1 MVGVS
6 SIPMGQTVVI
16 TATAENVGPERYDH
30 TISVEDLL
38 SGVAREEYLAT
49 IRRVSGLDVPN
60 TGCIE
65 FAILWRRLTNSR
77 TNNLVRAILFAQQL
91 ESRLDEL
98 GITRGTLVC
107 GESLEEPYVRVV
119 EDIAEGESLKT
130 KQQDQTQSLFPL
142 SILVR
147 LFVILLK
154 MGAIL
159 GDWFIA
165 RLSALVREPAESS
178 IVYIPP
184 IERLGSTLPV
194 IESLDTDPQTVI
206 AEPFWYYI
214 LQSDV
219 KSQLASYSPTI
230 LHRYL
235 SALGFIGQ
243 IRDLGTIFREVLTT
257 HSFAPALV
265 DSVEAEFGVRID
277 TTVRSI
283 VRDNLSNLR
292 LIRSLVLQ
300 RPLQA
305 MFAADQIEKVVIGT
319 LDPTG
324 RAVVQEASKHD
335 IQLYHIPHS
344 IATTRPPYPKTD
356 VIQFVAGEWDVQYYE
371 RVVPR
376 DRWWRWVKVGRPYLS
391 DLATQYGENT
401 DSQSTDSSE
410 HDRLRVVLATQPF
423 SLRVRTQFVE
433 TMLASLGSDRFEVTI
448 KPHPDESVGL
458 YEDLTA
464 EYENVRVIRDGL
476 YEAIV
481 ASDLTVTISSN
492 VGLESIII
500 GTPTVC
506 FNAWEPFRF
515 EQTYASAEEIPV
527 LRSEATFQA
536 FVNQLDSNEI
546 SQLWSQQQAFVED
559 TYILESNI
567 TADIANYIESDP
579 ADI

>member
-1 MVGVS
+1 
-6 SIPMGQTVVI
+6 MGQTVVI
-16 TATAENVGPERYDH
+16 TATAENVGPGNYDH
-30 TISVEDLL
+30 AISVEGLL
-38 SGVAREEYLAT
+38 SEITREEYLTT
-49 IRRVSGLDVPN
+49 IERVSGLDVPN

-65 FAILWRRLTNSR
+65 FAVLWRRLTNSR

-91 ESRLDEL
+91 ESQLDEL

-107 GESLEEPYVRVV
+107 GESLERPYVRVV
-119 EDIAEGESLKT
+119 EDIAEVASLET
-130 KQQDQTQSLFPL
+130 KRQDQKQSLFTL

-165 RLSALVREPAESS
+165 RLSVLVREPAESS

-219 KSQLASYSPTI
+219 KSQLTSYNPTI
-230 LHRYL
+230 LHQYL
-235 SALGFIGQ
+235 SVFGFIGQ
-243 IRDLGTIFREVLTT
+243 IRDLWTICREVLTT
-257 HSFAPALV
+257 HSFAPSLV

-300 RPLQA
+300 RPLEA
-305 MFAADQIEKVVIGT
+305 MFAADQIDKVVIGT

-324 RAVVQEASKHD
+324 RAVVHEASKHD

-356 VIQFVAGEWDVQYYE
+356 LIQFVAGEWDVQYYE

-376 DRWWRWVKVGRPYLS
+376 DRWWRWVKVGRPYLR
-391 DLATQYGENT
+391 DLATQYGEST

-410 HDRLRVVLATQPF
+410 HDRLRVVVATQPF
-423 SLRVRTQFVE
+423 SLRVRKQFVE
-433 TMLASLGSDRFEVTI
+433 TMLASFGPDRFEVTI
-448 KPHPDESVGL
+448 KPHPDENVRL
-458 YEDLTA
+458 YEDITA
-464 EYENVRVIRDGL
+464 EYENVRVIKNGL
-476 YEAIV
+476 YEKIV
-481 ASDLTVTISSN
+481 DSDLTVTISSN

-506 FNAWEPFRF
+506 FNAWEPFLF

-527 LRSEATFQA
+527 LRSEAMFQTF
-536 FVNQLDSNEI
+536 VSRLDSNEI

-559 TYILESNI
+559 NYILESNI

-579 ADI
+579 AEI

>member
-1 MVGVS
+1 
-6 SIPMGQTVVI
+6 MGQTVVI

-401 DSQSTDSSE
+401 DSQSTNSSE

>member
-1 MVGVS
+1 
-6 SIPMGQTVVI
+6 MGQTVVI

-219 KSQLASYSPTI
+219 KSQLASYNPTI
-230 LHRYL
+230 LHQYL
-235 SALGFIGQ
+235 SVLGFIGQ

>member
-1 MVGVS
+1 
-6 SIPMGQTVVI
+6 MGQTVVI

-257 HSFAPALV
+257 QAFAPALI
-265 DSVEAEFGVRID
+265 DSVETEFGVRID